1 MSGVTKV
8 VKYSLLTLNVL
19 IFCSGLVMLIAGSI
33 VQHKINRESLS
44 RTIGGYST
52 QSGSIICII
61 FGIFIVLLAVL
72 GIYSTL
78 KDHFRFLIG
87 YAVILSLIF
96 VIQIVTGVTGLT
108 VKNSSKFND
117 YVENVFANEFRLNVT
132 KAKEVERD
140 KFQTLFQ
147 CCGWQSVNDY
157 RLTNGTIMAP
167 KSCCARK
174 PEVIQAKKSKKAAV
188 KRQIQAATCDT
199 SKPDDLY
206 KKSCN
211 MKITDATRHIIEVA
225 CAILVIFSVLNL
237 SSISLSF
244 LLSKQIRSG
253 YQYT

>member
-19 IFCSGLVMLIAGSI
+19 IFCSGLIMLVAGSI

-44 RTIGGYST
+44 RTVGGYST
-52 QSGSIICII
+52 QSGSIICIL
-61 FGIFIVLLAVL
+61 FGIFIILLALL

-87 YAVILSLIF
+87 YGIILSVVF
-96 VIQIVTGVTGLT
+96 VVQIVTGVTGLT

-117 YVENVFANEFRLNVT
+117 YVENVFAGEFKLNVT
-132 KAKEVERD
+132 KVREAERD
-140 KFQTLFQ
+140 KFQSLFQ
-147 CCGWQSVNDY
+147 CCGWQSINDY
-157 RLTNGTIMAP
+157 RYPNNTIIAP
-167 KSCCARK
+167 KSCCVRK
-174 PEVIQAKKSKKAAV
+174 PEVKAKKNKKAAIQ
-188 KRQIQAATCDT
+188 KRQAATCDT
-199 SKPDDLY
+199 SNPADLY

-211 MKITDATRHIIEVA
+211 MKITDATRHVIEVA
-225 CAILVIFSVLNL
+225 CTILVVFAVLNL

-244 LLSKQIRSG
+244 LLSKQIKSG

>member
-19 IFCSGLVMLIAGSI
+19 IFCSGLIMLIAGSI

-52 QSGSIICII
+52 QSGSIICIL

-72 GIYSTL
+72 GIYSTV

-87 YAVILSLIF
+87 YGVILSLVF
-96 VIQIVTGVTGLT
+96 VVQIVTGVTGLT
-108 VKNSSKFND
+108 VKNSAKFND
-117 YVENVFANEFRLNVT
+117 YVENVFAKEFRLNATAVQQ
-132 KAKEVERD
+132 VERD

-157 RLTNGTIMAP
+157 RYLNETIIAP
-167 KSCCARK
+167 KSCCIRK
-174 PEVIQAKKSKKAAV
+174 PETIKQAKKNKKAV
-188 KRQIQAATCDT
+188 RQVQVAKCDT
-199 SKPDDLY
+199 SNPDDLY

-225 CAILVIFSVLNL
+225 CAILVIFAVLNL

-244 LLSKQIRSG
+244 LLSKQIKSG